1 MQEHFKSDSDTD
13 IKLKTFYVGRI
24 YPMIKIWQ
32 KLFVICNGII
42 QAWQLAISLMRTH
55 KFPKLSRDPY
65 MQLIAVEPFGWKVG
79 LLARDLLLAFWQVHT
94 AHVFLNICR
103 DAIASAAIADD
114 WKRIDRPD
122 FCFQCG
128 GKTSLQKSRGFVPMV
143 CSKKPRLQITI
154 IGDIFRQPRKAS
166 IKRNFSDKS
175 KWGQM
180 LKKDMYWNI
189 AYGRKE

>member
-1 MQEHFKSDSDTD
+1 MFPDTCRGEYCWIYWTDLPFFWPSCITFRICIFLSGMEMQEHFKSDSDTD

-55 KFPKLSRDPY
+55 KLPKLCRHPY
-65 MQLIAVEPFGWKVG
+65 MQLTSVEPFGLKVG
-79 LLARDLLLAFWQVHT
+79 ILARDFLLAFWQVHT

-114 WKRIDRPD
+114 WKRIDRPVL
-122 FCFQCG
+122 CFQCG
-128 GKTSLQKSRGFVPMV
+128 EKTSLQKSRGFVPMV
-143 CSKKPRLQITI
+143 CN
-154 IGDIFRQPRKAS
+154 AA
-166 IKRNFSDKS
+166 KS
-175 KWGQM
+175 NACK
-180 LKKDMYWNI
+180 
-189 AYGRKE
+189 